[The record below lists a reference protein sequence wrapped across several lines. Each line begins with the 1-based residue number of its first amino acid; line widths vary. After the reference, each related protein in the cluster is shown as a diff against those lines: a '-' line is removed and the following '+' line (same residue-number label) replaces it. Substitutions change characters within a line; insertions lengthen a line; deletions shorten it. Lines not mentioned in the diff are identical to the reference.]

1 MGHKKNNKLLL
12 IVIILLIILI
22 LLIGFVV
29 IYFSTDIFK
38 GTKGTFL
45 NYALQLVD
53 EKEGL
58 INSQLTTY
66 FEKQKNTPYTTN
78 GTIKIN
84 INPMEEEYELVNNMN
99 VTFSGKVDTIN
110 SKLEQNISINYS
122 DDVKFPFIYK
132 QNDKTLGIQTDY
144 IGSKFISTDSL
155 GNSGNLEIIN
165 QLENFQKISFTEEE
179 LKHIKDT
186 YLGILNNQIKE
197 SNFSTIEE
205 NGTTGYKLSL
215 TVADYKNIITAVL
228 QTLKSDQVTL
238 AKLNEYAQNSI
249 TASSIDKLIQ
259 SVEQSNTEENNV
271 NTEIII
277 YQKNKKA
284 TGVELK
290 INNKSILQITK
301 KIEGDSERIFN
312 FTSKQ
317 QFREITTYSKLYR
330 IK

>member
-22 LLIGFVV
+22 LLIGFGV

-38 GTKGTFL
+38 GTKATFL

-66 FEKQKNTPYTTN
+66 FEKQKNTSYTTD

-99 VTFSGKVDTIN
+99 VTFSGKVDTAN

-249 TASSIDKLIQ
+249 TASSIDELIQ